1 MLPARHTDSRGF
13 TLVELV
19 VVVVLVGILGYVGAS
34 LLGGMVRGYTDAEAR
49 QDLAGSGRVAVERAV
64 RELRRG
70 VPGSYR
76 CDDGACDGAARM
88 SFLAASAG
96 GRYVATGPAASRL
109 QVRRDGDTFTAF
121 GLEGLGPDWQLVV
134 YPLDGDDLHTGA
146 GQGPRSRIAAVDD
159 RSSGETI
166 EHRLTLDGSDSFPR
180 HSPAR
185 RVYAVDRQVTLCCAP
200 AEGELRLAVS
210 GPLGGMDGLDSP
222 TDHCAAHGVVLA
234 EGVAECRF
242 THKPATPTRSA
253 LVRLYLAL
261 EHPGSGETLDFLQ
274 EVQVRNAP

>member
-1 MLPARHTDSRGF
+1 MPAARETDPRGF

-19 VVVVLVGILGYVGAS
+19 VVVVLVGILGYVGVT
-34 LLGGMVRGYTDAEAR
+34 LLGGMVRGYTDAGAR
-49 QDLAGSGRVAVERAV
+49 QELAGTGRMAVERAV
-64 RELRRG
+64 REVRRG
-70 VPGSYR
+70 VPGSFR
-76 CDDGACDGAARM
+76 CDDGACDGAGRM
-88 SFLAASAG
+88 SFLSAGAG
-96 GRYVATGPAASRL
+96 GRYVATGPADSRL
-109 QVRRDGDTFTAF
+109 QVRRDGDTFTAY
-121 GLEGLGPDWQLVV
+121 GLEGLDPDWQLVV
-134 YPLDGDDLHTGA
+134 YPMDADALHGGA
-146 GQGPRSRIAAVDD
+146 GSGPRSRVAAVDD

-166 EHRLTLDGSDSFPR
+166 EHRITLADSDSFPR
-180 HSPAR
+180 HPPAR
-185 RVYAVDRQVTLCCAP
+185 RVYGVDRQVTLCCAP

-210 GPLGGMDGLDSP
+210 GPPGDADALDNP
-222 TDHCAAHGVVLA
+222 TDHCGAHGVVLA